1 MLVHTYSELR
11 AHLKACLDEVAATR
25 TPMLV
30 TRQNGSPAVILDKEE
45 YDGMM
50 ETLHLL
56 RSPTNAGRLLS
67 SIAEAN
73 AATWAAETNPA
84 ATPDLTGA

>member
-1 MLVHTYSELR
+1 MLVCTYSELR
-11 AHLKACLDEVAATR
+11 AHLKARLDEVAATR

-45 YDGMM
+45 YDGIM

-56 RSPTNAGRLLS
+56 RSPVNAARLLS

-73 AATWAAETNPA
+73 AGTWATEV
-84 ATPDLTGA
+84 TGE

>member
-1 MLVHTYSELR
+1 MLVCTYSELR
-11 AHLKACLDEVAATR
+11 ARLKACLDEVAATR
-25 TPMLV
+25 VPMLV
-30 TRQNGSPAVILDKEE
+30 TRQNGSPAVIIDKEE

-56 RSPTNAGRLLS
+56 RSPANAARLLD

-73 AATWAAETNPA
+73 AGAWAPTE
-84 ATPDLTGA
+84 